1 MKNILSFQRVQC
13 KQGRI
18 FFSLEVW
25 TETDKTPDTIT
36 TTNTYYNGLVFV
48 G

>member
-1 MKNILSFQRVQC
+1 MNNILSFQRVQC

-25 TETDKTPDTIT
+25 TETDKMSDTIIT
-36 TTNTYYNGLVFV
+36 TYTTGFVFV